1 MKKKTQQLAQRA
13 SEGLKGPALAEAT
26 NGQSSG
32 IGAAGDLEFPAEQQ
46 ISSSSQPYPSQ
57 HPAADASA
65 HDPRYA
71 EQKKV
76 ENLKAL
82 LDIDSQL
89 FLLNLC
95 IGVKD
100 PKQRKK
106 FSSQELEKI
115 KEERVQMVILA
126 LQALNTF
133 GLDEVESN
141 FNILEFMSESVL
153 PYLFDEDPQIRNE
166 AVQTFSSLKFQD
178 KQKLNPQQE
187 I

>member
-1 MKKKTQQLAQRA
+1 
-13 SEGLKGPALAEAT
+13 
-26 NGQSSG
+26 
-32 IGAAGDLEFPAEQQ
+32 
-46 ISSSSQPYPSQ
+46 
-57 HPAADASA
+57 
-65 HDPRYA
+65 
-71 EQKKV
+71 
-76 ENLKAL
+76 
-82 LDIDSQL
+82 
-89 FLLNLC
+89 
-95 IGVKD
+95 
-100 PKQRKK
+100 
-106 FSSQELEKI
+106 
-115 KEERVQMVILA
+115 MVILA